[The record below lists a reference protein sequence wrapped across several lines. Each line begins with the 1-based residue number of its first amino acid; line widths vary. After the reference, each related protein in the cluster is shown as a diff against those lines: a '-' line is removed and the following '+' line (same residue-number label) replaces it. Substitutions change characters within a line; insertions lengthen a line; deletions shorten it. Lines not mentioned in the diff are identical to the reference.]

1 MPKEVSKRCQ
11 QEQERKQAEQL
22 VVESEEKYRNMFQ
35 FIDEG
40 FCTIEVLFDEN
51 RHPTD
56 YRFLEI
62 NPAFEKQTGIQNVV
76 GRRMREIAPEHEE
89 HWFEIYGK
97 VALTGESVHFENR
110 AAQLD

>member
-76 GRRMREIAPEHEE
+76 GGGCARLPRNTRSIGLKFTA
-89 HWFEIYGK
+89 K
-97 VALTGESVHFENR
+97 LR
-110 AAQLD
+110 